1 MIIEVKIPSPG
12 ESITE
17 VELATWTVKTGDLVH
32 RDQEVALIE
41 SDKATLP
48 LMAPESGKIEILVEE
63 GEMVKVDTVACKIDT
78 SVEVPNEDEEEIDP
92 DEVDKKIEDGKKEVA
107 AKEEKAD
114 AKEEKNNKDNKP
126 SGADSEMEEKETNG
140 GTDKPTAASSQD
152 LSQVRATPLARK
164 MMETENINV
173 DDVIKGLRRLSSS
186 DINAVMS
193 QGAETGSNKAQPT
206 SSTSSLTTTPDERI
220 IKREKMSQLRKHLSK
235 RLVQVKNETAMLTTF
250 NEVDMQN
257 LMNLRKQHQPAFVK
271 KYGYKIGLISFF
283 LKACA
288 LALKLHPK
296 VNSQLEGE
304 EILHP
309 SYVDISVAVQAPKG
323 LMVPV
328 IRNVDTLSLAE
339 IESELKRLADKALSG
354 MINMDEMS
362 GGTFTLTNG
371 GVFGSMMSTPLINPP
386 QSAIIGMHNI
396 VDRPMAVNGQVQIR
410 PMMYI
415 ALSYDHRVI
424 DGKDAVKYLVDVKQM
439 IENPSSMLHGG
450 KDEGEKLLGL

>member
-1 MIIEVKIPSPG
+1 MIIEVKVPSPG

-17 VELATWTVKTGDLVH
+17 VELATWTVKTGDLVQK
-32 RDQEVALIE
+32 DQELALIE

-48 LMAPESGKIEILVEE
+48 LMAPEAGKIEILIEE
-63 GEMVKVDTVACKIDT
+63 GEMVKVDAVACKIDT
-78 SVEVPNEDEEEIDP
+78 SAEVPSEDNTDP
-92 DEVDKKIEDGKKEVA
+92 EVVDEKIEDEKKEVKEKEIKA
-107 AKEEKAD
+107 EAKGDEGSA
-114 AKEEKNNKDNKP
+114 
-126 SGADSEMEEKETNG
+126 SGADSEMEEKETP
-140 GTDKPTAASSQD
+140 KSSDD
-152 LSQVRATPLARK
+152 LSQVRTTPLARK
-164 MMETENINV
+164 MMEAEKINV
-173 DDVIKGLRRLSSS
+173 EDVINGLRRISS
-186 DINAVMS
+186 DDVSIALSKADEAS
-193 QGAETGSNKAQPT
+193 QLSVKSG
-206 SSTSSLTTTPDERI
+206 ERTI
-220 IKREKMSQLRKHLSK
+220 EREKMSQLRKHLSQ

-257 LMNLRKQHQPAFVK
+257 LMDLRKQHQPAFVK

-283 LKACA
+283 LKASA

-296 VNSQLEGE
+296 INSQIDGE

-309 SYVDISVAVQAPKG
+309 SYVDISVAVQSPKG

-328 IRNVDTLSLAE
+328 IRNVDTLSLAKV
-339 IESELKRLADKALSG
+339 ESELKRLADKALSNR
-354 MINMDEMS
+354 ISMDEMA

-415 ALSYDHRVI
+415 ALSYDHRII
-424 DGKDAVKYLVDVKQM
+424 DGKDAVSFLVDVKRM

-450 KDEGEKLLGL
+450 KDEGKSLLGL

>member
-1 MIIEVKIPSPG
+1 MIIEVRVPSPG

-17 VELATWTVKTGDLVH
+17 VELATWTVETGDLVH
-32 RDQEVALIE
+32 KDQELALIE

-48 LMAPESGKIEILVEE
+48 LMAPEAGKIEILVAE
-63 GEMVKVDTVACKIDT
+63 GEMVKVDAVACKIDT
-78 SVEVPNEDEEEIDP
+78 SVEVSENKGATDTDAVDEKIEEE
-92 DEVDKKIEDGKKEVA
+92 KKEVKEKEVKEKE
-107 AKEEKAD
+107 AKAESKEDDKD
-114 AKEEKNNKDNKP
+114 AP
-126 SGADSEMEEKETNG
+126 SGADSEMKEKDAKSAPDN
-140 GTDKPTAASSQD
+140 
-152 LSQVRATPLARK
+152 LSQVRTTPLARK
-164 MMETENINV
+164 MMEVEKINME
-173 DDVIKGLRRLSSS
+173 DVINGLRRISSDDVSAVLSKGTQETSKLEEPLSS
-186 DINAVMS
+186 AP
-193 QGAETGSNKAQPT
+193 G
-206 SSTSSLTTTPDERI
+206 ERTI
-220 IKREKMSQLRKHLSK
+220 EREKMSQLRKHLSQ

-250 NEVDMQN
+250 NEVDMQH
-257 LMNLRKQHQPAFVK
+257 LMNLRKQYQAEFVK

-283 LKACA
+283 LKASA

-296 VNSQLEGE
+296 INSQLEGE

-328 IRNVDTLSLAE
+328 IRNVDTLSLSE

-354 MINMDEMS
+354 RVSMDEMT

-415 ALSYDHRVI
+415 ALSYDHRII
-424 DGKDAVKYLVDVKQM
+424 DGKNAVNFLVDVKKM

-450 KDEGEKLLGL
+450 KDEGKKLLGL

>member
-1 MIIEVKIPSPG
+1 MKPKEG
-12 ESITE
+12 A
-17 VELATWTVKTGDLVH
+17 AT
-32 RDQEVALIE
+32 
-41 SDKATLP
+41 
-48 LMAPESGKIEILVEE
+48 
-63 GEMVKVDTVACKIDT
+63 
-78 SVEVPNEDEEEIDP
+78 
-92 DEVDKKIEDGKKEVA
+92 
-107 AKEEKAD
+107 
-114 AKEEKNNKDNKP
+114 
-126 SGADSEMEEKETNG
+126 
-140 GTDKPTAASSQD
+140 SSQD
-152 LSQVRATPLARK
+152 LSQVRMTPLARK
-164 MMETENINV
+164 MMETEKINV
-173 DDVIKGLRRLSSS
+173 DDIIKGLKRISSNDVSAVLSNHAQASILQEQS
-186 DINAVMS
+186 VATAS
-193 QGAETGSNKAQPT
+193 AERTI
-206 SSTSSLTTTPDERI
+206 E
-220 IKREKMSQLRKHLSK
+220 REKMSQLRKHLSQ

-257 LMNLRKQHQPAFVK
+257 LMDLRKQHQPAFVK

-296 VNSQLEGE
+296 INSQMEGE

-309 SYVDISVAVQAPKG
+309 SYVDISVAVQSPKG

-339 IESELKRLADKALSG
+339 VESELKRLADKALSG
-354 MINMDEMS
+354 RVTMDEMT

-415 ALSYDHRVI
+415 ALSYDHRII
-424 DGKDAVKYLVDVKQM
+424 DGKDSVGFLVDVKRM

-450 KDEGEKLLGL
+450 QDEGKKLLGL

>member
-1 MIIEVKIPSPG
+1 MMIEVKVPSPG
-12 ESITE
+12 ESINE
-17 VELATWTVKTGDLVH
+17 VELATWTVANGDLVH
-32 RDQEVALIE
+32 KNQELAMIE
-41 SDKATLP
+41 SDKATLS
-48 LMAPESGKIEILVEE
+48 LIAPESGKIEILVQE
-63 GEMVKVDTVACKIDT
+63 GETVKVDTVACRIDT
-78 SVEVPNEDEEEIDP
+78 SVNVPDEDEDLDDA
-92 DEVDKKIEDGKKEVA
+92 DELDEKLEDEQKETDR
-107 AKEEKAD
+107 KEDQAD
-114 AKEEKNNKDNKP
+114 AKEVKKEAP
-126 SGADSEMEEKETNG
+126 SGADSELEPKDGSDSSVKPSKQTQADKS
-140 GTDKPTAASSQD
+140 TDD
-152 LSQVRATPLARK
+152 LSDVKITPLARK
-164 MMETENINV
+164 MMEVENINV
-173 DDVIKGLRRLSSS
+173 EDIIKGLRRLSS
-186 DINAVMS
+186 DDVNAVLNQDS
-193 QGAETGSNKAQPT
+193 QSDDAQL
-206 SSTSSLTTTPDERI
+206 STSTQKERTVE
-220 IKREKMSQLRKHLSK
+220 REKMSQLRKHLSK

-257 LMNLRKQHQPAFVK
+257 LMTLRSKYQPEFVK
-271 KYGYKIGLISFF
+271 KYGYKIGLITFF

-296 VNSQLEGE
+296 INSQMEGE

-309 SYVDISVAVQAPKG
+309 SYVDISVAVQSPKG

-339 IESELKRLADKALSG
+339 VESELKRLADKALSG
-354 MINMDEMS
+354 RISMDEMA

-415 ALSYDHRVI
+415 ALSYDHRII
-424 DGKDAVKYLVDVKQM
+424 DGKDSVGFLMDVKKM

-450 KDEGEKLLGL
+450 KDEGKKLLGL

>member
-1 MIIEVKIPSPG
+1 MIIEVKVPSPG

-17 VELATWTVKTGDLVH
+17 VELATWTVKTGDLVQK
-32 RDQEVALIE
+32 DQELALIE

-48 LMAPESGKIEILVEE
+48 LMAPEAGKIEILIEE
-63 GEMVKVDTVACKIDT
+63 GEMVKVDAVACKIDT
-78 SVEVPNEDEEEIDP
+78 SVEVPSEDTTDP
-92 DEVDKKIEDGKKEVA
+92 EVVDEKIEDEKKEVKEKEIKA
-107 AKEEKAD
+107 EAKGDEGSA
-114 AKEEKNNKDNKP
+114 
-126 SGADSEMEEKETNG
+126 SGADSEMEEKETP
-140 GTDKPTAASSQD
+140 KSSDD
-152 LSQVRATPLARK
+152 LSQVRTTPLARK
-164 MMETENINV
+164 MMEAEKINV
-173 DDVIKGLRRLSSS
+173 EDVINGLRRISS
-186 DINAVMS
+186 DDVSIALSKADEAS
-193 QGAETGSNKAQPT
+193 QLSVKSG
-206 SSTSSLTTTPDERI
+206 ERTVER
-220 IKREKMSQLRKHLSK
+220 KKMSQLRKHLSQ

-257 LMNLRKQHQPAFVK
+257 LMDLRKQHQPAFVK

-283 LKACA
+283 LKASA

-296 VNSQLEGE
+296 INSQIDGE

-309 SYVDISVAVQAPKG
+309 SYVDISVAVQSPKG

-328 IRNVDTLSLAE
+328 IRNVDTLSLAKV
-339 IESELKRLADKALSG
+339 ESELKRLADKALSNR
-354 MINMDEMS
+354 ISMDEMA

-415 ALSYDHRVI
+415 ALSYDHRII
-424 DGKDAVKYLVDVKQM
+424 DGKDAVSFLVDVKRM

-450 KDEGEKLLGL
+450 KDEGKSLLGL

>member
-1 MIIEVKIPSPG
+1 MIIEVRVPSPG

-17 VELATWTVKTGDLVH
+17 VELATWTVENGDLVH
-32 RDQEVALIE
+32 KDQEVALIE

-48 LMAPESGKIEILVEE
+48 LMAPEAGKIEILVAE
-63 GEMVKVDTVACKIDT
+63 GETVKVDSVACKIDT
-78 SVEVPNEDEEEIDP
+78 SVEVTEDDAATDP
-92 DEVDKKIEDGKKEVA
+92 DVVDEKIDAEKKEVKEKEVKA
-107 AKEEKAD
+107 EAKGDKGIE
-114 AKEEKNNKDNKP
+114 
-126 SGADSEMEEKETNG
+126 SGGADSEMEEKDATS
-140 GTDKPTAASSQD
+140 TSSDD
-152 LSQVRATPLARK
+152 LSQVRTTPLARK
-164 MMETENINV
+164 MMETEKINV
-173 DDVIKGLRRLSSS
+173 ADVISGLRRLSSDDVS
-186 DINAVMS
+186 AALSKPTQTAGKEQS
-193 QGAETGSNKAQPT
+193 Q
-206 SSTSSLTTTPDERI
+206 SSTLSSKPGERTI
-220 IKREKMSQLRKHLSK
+220 EREKMSQLRKHLSQ

-257 LMNLRKQHQPAFVK
+257 LMDLRKQHQPAFVK

-283 LKACA
+283 LKASA

-296 VNSQLEGE
+296 INSQIEGE

-309 SYVDISVAVQAPKG
+309 SYVDISVAVQSPKG

-354 MINMDEMS
+354 RISMDEMT

-415 ALSYDHRVI
+415 ALSYDHRII
-424 DGKDAVKYLVDVKQM
+424 DGENAVRFLVDVKKM

-450 KDEGEKLLGL
+450 KDEGKELLGI

>member
-1 MIIEVKIPSPG
+1 MMIEVKVPTPG
-12 ESITE
+12 ESINE
-17 VELATWTVKTGDLVH
+17 VELATWLVSDGDLVH
-32 RDQEVALIE
+32 KNQELAMVE
-41 SDKATLP
+41 SDKATLS
-48 LMAPESGKIEILVEE
+48 LIAPESGKIEILIKE
-63 GEMVKVDTVACKIDT
+63 GETVKVNIVACRIDT
-78 SVEVPNEDEEEIDP
+78 SVEVPDEDEAEINEVEED
-92 DEVDKKIEDGKKEVA
+92 IEKEIIETDR
-107 AKEEKAD
+107 KEDTAD
-114 AKEEKNNKDNKP
+114 AKEDKKDKP
-126 SGADSEMEEKETNG
+126 SGADSELKENDNNDTS
-140 GTDKPTAASSQD
+140 DKHASKSSED
-152 LSQVRATPLARK
+152 LSQVRMTPLARK

-173 DDVIKGLRRLSSS
+173 EDIIKGLKRISSGNVNAILSK
-186 DINAVMS
+186 
-193 QGAETGSNKAQPT
+193 GTLSNKAEELT
-206 SSTSSLTTTPDERI
+206 ISSTTERTI
-220 IKREKMSQLRKHLSK
+220 EREKMSQLRKHLSQ
-235 RLVQVKNETAMLTTF
+235 RLVKVKNETAMLTTF

-257 LMNLRKQHQPAFVK
+257 LMALRSQHQPAFVK

-296 VNSQLEGE
+296 INSQMEGE

-354 MINMDEMS
+354 MINMDEMA
-362 GGTFTLTNG
+362 GGTFTITNG

-415 ALSYDHRVI
+415 ALSYDHRII
-424 DGKDAVKYLVDVKQM
+424 DGKDSVGFLVDVKKM

-450 KDEGEKLLGL
+450 KDEGKKLLGL

>member
-1 MIIEVKIPSPG
+1 MIIEVRIPSPG

-32 RDQEVALIE
+32 KDQELALIE

-48 LMAPESGKIEILVEE
+48 LMAPEAGRIEIVVSE
-63 GEMVKVDTVACKIDT
+63 GDLVKVDSVACKIDT
-78 SVEVPNEDEEEIDP
+78 SVEVPEEDATDP
-92 DEVDKKIEDGKKEVA
+92 EVVDEKIEEGETEKEI
-107 AKEEKAD
+107 KEEQAEAKGD
-114 AKEEKNNKDNKP
+114 KEEKP
-126 SGADSEMEEKETNG
+126 SGADSEMEKKKNNDASEDQSKEST
-140 GTDKPTAASSQD
+140 QE
-152 LSQVRATPLARK
+152 LSEVRTTPLARK
-164 MMETENINV
+164 MMETE
-173 DDVIKGLRRLSSS
+173 
-186 DINAVMS
+186 DINLDDIISGLKRISSAEVEAVLTDKGSEKGENS
-193 QGAETGSNKAQPT
+193 QA
-206 SSTSSLTTTPDERI
+206 SSTTKGERSI
-220 IKREKMSQLRKHLSK
+220 ERKKMSQLRKHLSQ
-235 RLVQVKNETAMLTTF
+235 RLVKAKNETAMLTTF

-257 LMNLRKQHQPAFVK
+257 LMDLRKKHQPAFVE

-296 VNSQLEGE
+296 INSQMDEQ

-309 SYVDISVAVQAPKG
+309 SYVDISVAVQSPKG

-339 IESELKRLADKALSG
+339 IESELKRLADKALAG
-354 MINMDEMS
+354 RVTMDEMS

-415 ALSYDHRVI
+415 ALSYDHRII
-424 DGKDAVKYLVDVKQM
+424 DGKDSVGFLVDVKRM

-450 KDEGEKLLGL
+450 KDEGEELLGL